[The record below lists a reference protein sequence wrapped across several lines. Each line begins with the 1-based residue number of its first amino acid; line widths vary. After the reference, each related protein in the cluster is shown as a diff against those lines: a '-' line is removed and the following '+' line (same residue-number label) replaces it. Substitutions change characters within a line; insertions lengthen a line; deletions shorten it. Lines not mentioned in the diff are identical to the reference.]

1 MSARVSIVTPSYNQA
16 EFLEE
21 TIRSVLGQ
29 DYPAIEYIV
38 VDGGSTDGSVEI
50 VKRYADRLA
59 WWVSEPDGGQ
69 TAALNK
75 GFARANGDY
84 VGWINSDDT
93 LLPGAVST
101 AVAALE
107 ARPDAALA
115 FGDAVVVDEQG
126 GRLRLFKAEDLDVR
140 EMLRRCRDPIVQ
152 QGSLIRR
159 DALDVVGGVDESL
172 HTCFDFKLM
181 IALGLRYP
189 SVRIDEPL
197 GTYRLHPASKSMSDA
212 ARWAADFQRMYAD
225 VFAHELPAEIRAV
238 EREARSRAGLTAARL
253 YYNALQLPSARRA
266 QVVALR
272 LYPRHATPGAL
283 LFVLKSH
290 LPARALKPLQRLRG
304 AQLRWSG
311 AR

>member
-1 MSARVSIVTPSYNQA
+1 MSTRVTIVTPSYNQA

-21 TIRSVLGQ
+21 TILSVLGQ
-29 DYPAIEYIV
+29 DYPEIEYIV

-69 TAALNK
+69 TEALNK
-75 GFARANGDY
+75 GFARATGDY

-101 AVAALE
+101 AVAALN

-140 EMLRRCRDPIVQ
+140 EMLRCCRDPIVQ
-152 QGSLIRR
+152 QGALIRR
-159 DALDVVGGVDESL
+159 DALDAVGGVDESL

-181 IALGLRYP
+181 VALGLRYP
-189 SVRIDEPL
+189 SVRIDAPL

-225 VFAHELPAEIRAV
+225 VFARELPREIRAI
-238 EREARSRAGLTAARL
+238 EREARSRAGLAAARL
-253 YYNALQLPSARRA
+253 YYNALQLRSARRA
-266 QVVALR
+266 QVAALR
-272 LYPRHATPGAL
+272 LYPRHATPAAL
-283 LFVLKSH
+283 LFVLKTF
-290 LPARALKPLQRLRG
+290 LPARVLRPLQRLRG